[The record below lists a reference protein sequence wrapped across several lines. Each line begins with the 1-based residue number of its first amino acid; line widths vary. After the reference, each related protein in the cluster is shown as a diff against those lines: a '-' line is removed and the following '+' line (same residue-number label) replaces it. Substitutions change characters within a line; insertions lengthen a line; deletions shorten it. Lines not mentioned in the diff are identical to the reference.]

1 MRLENTGG
9 EVLSSQNELMD
20 NAKIHEPLG
29 SSDIPIHFDIKVK
42 LESKNKKI
50 QENLSQR

>member
-20 NAKIHEPLG
+20 NAKIHEPG

-50 QENLSQR
+50 QEKLSQR